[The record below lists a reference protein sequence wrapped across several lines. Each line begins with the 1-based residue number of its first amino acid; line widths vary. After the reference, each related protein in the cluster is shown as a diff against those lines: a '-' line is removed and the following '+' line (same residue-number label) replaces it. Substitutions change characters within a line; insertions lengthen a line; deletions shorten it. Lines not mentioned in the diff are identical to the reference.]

1 MDELSNDYGT
11 VYDNPGVDCS
21 ISIEPIDIG
30 YTVSTTVTATDSE
43 DCDADCDDGANG
55 GIPPPTDP
63 NGNPLPPPAPLPPG
77 KGGQPN
83 QWVPI
88 PGSPARPTKWKP
100 KYPVNNPK
108 GGQPG
113 ASWDPSGHFDTD
125 DGNGNR
131 NRTSPNGNPVDHN
144 NNPILGPGPN
154 APGIARI
161 IILIGEWLWPILVFP

>member
-1 MDELSNDYGT
+1 VLGKS
-11 VYDNPGVDCS
+11 
-21 ISIEPIDIG
+21 
-30 YTVSTTVTATDSE
+30 
-43 DCDADCDDGANG
+43 
-55 GIPPPTDP
+55 
-63 NGNPLPPPAPLPPG
+63 APLGENCGSAKEPVVGKPG
-77 KGGQPN
+77 LIGKLGQTDERA
-83 QWVPI
+83 
-88 PGSPARPTKWKP
+88 SPKP
-100 KYPVNNPK
+100 VAESLVTHATHASCRGVNRIADRHGHPVNNPK

-131 NRTSPNGNPVDHN
+131 NRISPNGNPVDHN